1 MSCCLLT
8 KYSMICL
15 CPGCWVRWKH
25 LGTNF
30 ISTKSLLSWADQLI
44 EILTKGASRRK
55 KGLSSIFTHFH
66 FYSGFRK
73 YTFSAE
79 EAASLQ
85 QPAATTHVV
94 SRHVCLKLYF
104 QCTSWSYLWH
114 CLSEGWSKK
123 GLSIVYGVWW
133 CHSHLNQPPL
143 HDATIFWQSVIM
155 KTNFNLILNFQ
166 KLVIFHI
173 IQFAI
178 FSF

>member
-1 MSCCLLT
+1 MCCCLQNIPW
-8 KYSMICL
+8 YVCG

-79 EAASLQ
+79 AARLQ
-85 QPAATTHVV
+85 QPAATA
-94 SRHVCLKLYF
+94 HVCVSSRLSQIVLSVYF
-104 QCTSWSYLWH
+104 FITHMTLHWH
-114 CLSEGWSKK
+114 YLSEGWGKK
-123 GLSIVYGVWW
+123 SLSIVCG
-133 CHSHLNQPPL
+133 
-143 HDATIFWQSVIM
+143 DVIVTSPSFM
-155 KTNFNLILNFQ
+155 MPQYFGKVLLWKLTLI
-166 KLVIFHI
+166 
-173 IQFAI
+173 
-178 FSF
+178 